1 VSPYLLASNS
11 AAFPDP
17 LPNPRS
23 QDARLRTLADFE
35 NLQKRAAREKQAAK
49 DFALQ
54 SFAKDLI
61 SEIDV
66 LNLALRSI
74 PEDRVTAADN
84 ADLKGL
90 YEGVGLLKRGLEKVL
105 GRHGIVAF
113 DPTGEQFDPNRH
125 EALYQAPVP
134 GKEPGSVLECQ
145 EIGCALPLPASL
157 FPSRRGSALT
167 RPRLAPPPTS
177 LVALVLLARRHDQG
191 APPPP
196 RKGRRRPL
204 AGVRRSA
211 SSRGPKG
218 DVEVAGPCS
227 ARLSAGSELEGRGGE
242 TRRLT
247 SGYPGALVSPAGG
260 AQEELNDVLCIE

>member
-1 VSPYLLASNS
+1 MLRTATQSLRTLRTAAPRPAPTAAILRQTFLAPALRHYS
-11 AAFPDP
+11 AAPAADATQEPAAAAADSATATPDP
-17 LPNPRS
+17 NAVNGNDAALADLNK
-23 QDARLRTLADFE
+23 QLEDHKKAVAEHKDARLRTLADFE

-145 EIGCALPLPASL
+145 EIGYMIKERLLRPAKV
-157 FPSRRGSALT
+157 G
-167 RPRLAPPPTS
+167 
-177 LVALVLLARRHDQG
+177 VVL
-191 APPPP
+191 
-196 RKGRRRPL
+196 
-204 AGVRRSA
+204 S
-211 SSRGPKG
+211 
-218 DVEVAGPCS
+218 
-227 ARLSAGSELEGRGGE
+227 
-242 TRRLT
+242 
-247 SGYPGALVSPAGG
+247 
-260 AQEELNDVLCIE
+260 QE

>member
-1 VSPYLLASNS
+1 MLRTATQSLRALRTAAAPRPAALNSLPLLSHTLSPTRHYSAQPAQEATQEPAAAAQTPPQGEAADPSATKGNDQALADLNKQLEDHKKQI
-11 AAFPDP
+11 AEHKV
-17 LPNPRS
+17 R
-23 QDARLRTLADFE
+23 RLRTLADFE
-35 NLQKRAAREKQAAK
+35 NLQKISAREKQAAK

-74 PEDRVTAADN
+74 PEDRITAADN

-105 GRHGIVAF
+105 GRHGIVPF

-145 EIGCALPLPASL
+145 EIGCASL
-157 FPSRRGSALT
+157 
-167 RPRLAPPPTS
+167 
-177 LVALVLLARRHDQG
+177 
-191 APPPP
+191 
-196 RKGRRRPL
+196 
-204 AGVRRSA
+204 
-211 SSRGPKG
+211 
-218 DVEVAGPCS
+218 
-227 ARLSAGSELEGRGGE
+227 RLSGPSHK
-242 TRRLT
+242 
-247 SGYPGALVSPAGG
+247 
-260 AQEELNDVLCIE
+260 IIH